1 MGSMDTG
8 QGLAA
13 AQRATGHGSAA
24 CYRQGCRL
32 PPCKQAHAKRIK
44 AQRRRRAERVKA
56 ESQARRLA
64 RDIARNAAMIRE
76 ANSRASEPTAMDLI
90 RRQRELDN
98 VPEYLP
104 DPEPYDYRAALAQIT
119 SQAAITLP
127 LRASQPGPAA
137 KGQPRQRRRVA
148 AQPATPVCQA
158 QPQPQIPAGTP
169 VCEVCGNSAIYM
181 AGNSVRCESHVNA

>member
-119 SQAAITLP
+119 SQAATTLP

-137 KGQPRQRRRVA
+137 KGQPRQRRPVA
-148 AQPATPVCQA
+148 AQPAR
-158 QPQPQIPAGTP
+158 QPQPRPQTHASAGAP

-181 AGNSVRCESHVNA
+181 VGNSIRCETHLNA